1 MPVSERARAEVPVD
15 TRELRRTLGQFA
27 TGVTI
32 VTCLADDGTPV
43 GMTANSFSS
52 VSLDPPLVLWSL
64 DRRARSFPH
73 FSTARHFAFS
83 VLAQDQ
89 VDLSNR
95 FAQPGAE
102 KFASVD
108 WRPGIAG
115 VPLIPDPAAHFE
127 CAQHATFDGGD
138 HLIIVGRVER
148 FVRYDRRA
156 LVFAHGRYGA
166 VAPHPGTA
174 GDAAEAAHERHPYDD
189 FLVPLL
195 FRAYNHVFRGFQ
207 ESLAAE
213 ESTGPQ
219 MRILA
224 ILSAAGPTDEETLL
238 TRTML
243 SQSSY
248 AEARDSLLSSR
259 FVRRAGDG
267 ALAVT
272 PSGETKLGDLLRR
285 AAERERESTRALDPA
300 EVELLRVLLQKLV
313 RHHEGEG

>member
-1 MPVSERARAEVPVD
+1 MSDPARAEAPVD

-32 VTCLADDGTPV
+32 VTCLAEDGSPV

-64 DRRARSFPH
+64 DRRARSFPA
-73 FSTARHFAFS
+73 FSAARHFAFS

-89 VDLSNR
+89 VELSNR
-95 FAQPGAE
+95 FAQPGVE
-102 KFASVD
+102 KFGTVD
-108 WRPGIAG
+108 WRTGIAG

-127 CAQHATFDGGD
+127 CTQHATFDGGD
-138 HLIIVGRVER
+138 HLIVVGRVER

-166 VAPHPGTA
+166 VAPHPGSA
-174 GDAAEAAHERHPYDD
+174 GADPEEAAGERHPYDD

-195 FRAYNHVFRGFQ
+195 FRAYNHVFRGFAQ
-207 ESLAAE
+207 TLAAE
-213 ESTGPQ
+213 DATGPQ
-219 MRILA
+219 MRILS

-243 SQSSY
+243 SRSTY
-248 AEARDSLLSSR
+248 AEARDSLLA
-259 FVRRAGDG
+259 AGFCAPAG
-267 ALAVT
+267 
-272 PSGETKLGDLLRR
+272 GETLAITQPGEAKLLDLLRR
-285 AAERERESTRALDPA
+285 AAERERESTRALDSA
-300 EVELLRVLLQKLV
+300 EVEMLRALLRNLV
-313 RHHEGEG
+313 RHHEGEE